1 MLILLLAQIVLMPKQ
16 YFINQLTAVR
26 VGLILLAMAAIA
38 ISLFGPTVQI
48 GLMSLPVFLIV
59 FGEETIGRWIFYAS
73 RLLDVNDGN
82 RTSIYQ
88 V

>member
-1 MLILLLAQIVLMPKQ
+1 MA
-16 YFINQLTAVR
+16 R
-26 VGLILLAMAAIA
+26 VGLMLLAMAAVA
-38 ISLFGPTVQI
+38 ISLFVPTVQI

-59 FGEETIGRWIFYAS
+59 FGEEAIGRWIFYAS
-73 RLLDVNDGN
+73 RLLDMNNGN